1 MSRNPFPVLKFIADG
16 AIVIAAIVFTSCFLA
31 VIYLAVNGYREY
43 GIIVAC
49 VALPLSLGLNIFGE
63 LIGVLLAIERNGR
76 LQLEQNQ
83 QPRFTAAY
91 PVEKVDAAEEIEQ
104 EQQDRIV
111 IVCPSCGT
119 GFAAGHAVLGKAV
132 RCGKCGLKFTAHDRS
147 F

>member
-16 AIVIAAIVFTSCFLA
+16 AIVIAAIVFTGCFLA

-83 QPRFTAAY
+83 QPRFTTEN
-91 PVEKVDAAEEIEQ
+91 PAEEIEP